1 MAEHQLHQR
10 IGREVQGAE
19 PLLESI
25 GECVSLFGGSR
36 TKPGSRGYQAAQE
49 TARLLSAEGISIMT
63 GGGPGIM
70 EAGSK
75 GAQLGK
81 NGKSV
86 GLIITLPFEEHPN
99 EHLDIELKFEHFA
112 SRKVTFCRYSSA
124 FVCFEGG
131 VGTLDEFSEVICL
144 QATGKQPKRPVI
156 MYDTPFWAG
165 LIDWMRY
172 KMQGEGL
179 LDPSVLDELIFVDH
193 PQDVLPAIRAWEA
206 AAAKAQA
213 KAA

>member
-1 MAEHQLHQR
+1 MPEHKLHQR
-10 IGREVQGAE
+10 LGREVQGAE

-36 TKPGSRGYQAAQE
+36 VKPNSRGYLAAQE
-49 TARLLSAEGISIMT
+49 TARLLSAAGMSIMT

-86 GLIITLPFEEHPN
+86 GLIITLPFEEAANP
-99 EHLDIELKFEHFA
+99 HLDIEIKFEHFA
-112 SRKVTFCRYSSA
+112 SRKVTFCRYSTA

-131 VGTLDEFSEVICL
+131 IGTLDELSEVLCL
-144 QATGKQPKRPVI
+144 ASTGKQPKRPVI
-156 MYDTPFWAG
+156 LYDTHFWTG
-165 LIDWMRY
+165 LVEWMGRT
-172 KMQGEGL
+172 MGGAGL
-179 LDPSVLDELIFVDH
+179 LDESLLSELIFVDH
-193 PQDVLPAIRAWEA
+193 PQDVLPAIRQWEA
-206 AAAKAQA
+206 AHASPQA